1 MILFLIPYVPIP
13 RMVKRIETAAC
24 IEDTIVIFW
33 DRGADVVDNL
43 KLPKAIKKY
52 CISEKANEGN
62 PLRRIGATLRFY
74 KKAWGILGEQKPNCI
89 HVTKTDMLL
98 LVWLYYNITHKKD
111 IKVIFEVSDIHSMA
125 MNNSK
130 APIDVIIK
138 SLLRLTEY
146 VACKV
151 VDSLIVT
158 SPFFWSEYYYKWIS
172 EDKVLF
178 IPNTPEEHVFN
189 TYHKK
194 QGGRFR
200 LGFIGKVRY
209 EKQLKMMI
217 DAANKADIDVL
228 IAGNGICLDKIAD
241 YCSNMK
247 NVNIY
252 GAYDYKNEIANLYSS
267 IDCVF
272 SMYDT
277 EIQNVK
283 IALPNRLY
291 EAALCEL
298 PIIVSAGTELAKIV
312 ETEGIGVAVRDG
324 DLIQLTEALIKL
336 KEDYHY
342 RSVLSVNSK
351 RFYEQWRYE
360 KINGRLISLY
370 KQFTKI

>member
-1 MILFLIPYVPIP
+1 
-13 RMVKRIETAAC
+13 
-24 IEDTIVIFW
+24 
-33 DRGADVVDNL
+33 
-43 KLPKAIKKY
+43 
-52 CISEKANEGN
+52 
-62 PLRRIGATLRFY
+62 
-74 KKAWGILGEQKPNCI
+74 
-89 HVTKTDMLL
+89 
-98 LVWLYYNITHKKD
+98 
-111 IKVIFEVSDIHSMA
+111 

-241 YCSNMK
+241 Y
-247 NVNIY
+247 
-252 GAYDYKNEIANLYSS
+252 
-267 IDCVF
+267 
-272 SMYDT
+272 
-277 EIQNVK
+277 
-283 IALPNRLY
+283 
-291 EAALCEL
+291 
-298 PIIVSAGTELAKIV
+298 
-312 ETEGIGVAVRDG
+312 AV
-324 DLIQLTEALIKL
+324 I
-336 KEDYHY
+336 
-342 RSVLSVNSK
+342 
-351 RFYEQWRYE
+351 
-360 KINGRLISLY
+360 
-370 KQFTKI
+370 